1 MKRVEIQNQ
10 RVVFDNVFKIE
21 EATLRFERFNGQ
33 MSAPVRRLVF
43 ERGDSAAALLLNRDT
58 QKVILIKQFR
68 YPTYEKGPGW
78 LSEVV
83 AGVVDEGEQPEE
95 TIRREVRE
103 EVGYQVGDLQP
114 IATFYVSP
122 GGSSERVA
130 LYYAEVGD
138 ADRVDAGGG
147 RAAEHED
154 IEQVELSLPELWTA
168 LQEGKIVDA
177 KTLIAVQWLQHRLA
191 GQKSAKN
198 NGS

>member
-1 MKRVEIQNQ
+1 MKRVEILSE
-10 RVVFDNVFKIE
+10 RVVFDDVFKIV

-33 MSAPVRRLVF
+33 MSEPVRRLVF

-58 QKVILIKQFR
+58 QKVILIEQFR
-68 YPTYEKGPGW
+68 YPTYKKGPGW
-78 LSEVV
+78 LLEVV
-83 AGVVDEGEQPEE
+83 AGMVDRGEQPEE

-122 GGSSERVA
+122 GATSERIA

-138 ADRVDAGGG
+138 ADRVAAGGG
-147 RAAEHED
+147 SAAEHED

-168 LQEGKIVDA
+168 LDEGKIVDA
-177 KTLIAVQWLQHRLA
+177 KTLIAAQWLQCRLA
-191 GQKSAKN
+191 GQQNVKS
-198 NGS
+198 GD

>member
-1 MKRVEIQNQ
+1 MKRVEILSE
-10 RVVFDNVFKIE
+10 RVVFDDVFKIV

-33 MSAPVRRLVF
+33 MSEPVRRLVF

-68 YPTYEKGPGW
+68 YPTYKKGPGW
-78 LSEVV
+78 LLEVV
-83 AGVVDEGEQPEE
+83 AGMVDRGEQPEE

-122 GGSSERVA
+122 GATSERIA
-130 LYYAEVGD
+130 LYYAEVGE
-138 ADRVDAGGG
+138 ADRVATGGG
-147 RAAEHED
+147 SAAEHED

-168 LQEGKIVDA
+168 LDEGKIVDA
-177 KTLIAVQWLQHRLA
+177 KTLIAAQWLQCRLA
-191 GQKSAKN
+191 GQQNVKS
-198 NGS
+198 GD